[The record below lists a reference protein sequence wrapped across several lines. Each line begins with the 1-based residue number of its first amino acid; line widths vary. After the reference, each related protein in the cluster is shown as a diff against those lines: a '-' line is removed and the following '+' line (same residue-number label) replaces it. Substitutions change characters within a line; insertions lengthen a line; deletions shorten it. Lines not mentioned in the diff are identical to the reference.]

1 VLDAKHRNTVLTTL
15 TVGICQA
22 NENLQSVLEKSNLK
36 KALYCMDILE
46 NRSVL
51 EPSGREYVKFI
62 EHWNLGQAV
71 LDKPKNKK
79 TMF

>member
-62 EHWNLGQAV
+62 EHWPGCS
-71 LDKPKNKK
+71 
-79 TMF
+79 